1 MMNNNG
7 ILRNCLLSTVIA
19 FGLALTS
26 SAQVFTTSVGM
37 PQDTVNVE
45 RYDDQ
50 NLRPLIGRTAI
61 VPFFNKEGTKFWYS
75 WQDYGNSREEYH
87 VYELGKGKYT
97 IADTKDFEQRK
108 YPKIN
113 PYGTS
118 PDSIWRLSEDSL
130 NNLCLENLQTH
141 HKRTLTTDGAAD
153 YKFEIIDTHWL
164 DHDYFIIMRKDT
176 RGVRRFSMTYSVMM
190 PPTSSDYI
198 YEIPGDSIVE
208 SQQLYLGNLR
218 TGSLQLLDTRHWR
231 WQQLQWQKAEG
242 VTDRVYFW
250 RKKRT
255 RDEAEL
261 CVADTTG
268 LVRVV
273 IHEESHP
280 RINPDMFACHI
291 IDGKHIF
298 LWSDRTG
305 WGHYY
310 HYNTEGKLLNPISQ
324 GEWTC
329 GRIVSFDTK
338 RQQLFLEGYGKET
351 GRNPNYRHIY
361 RIGFNGKGLRLVTP
375 EDANHNVFIGP
386 NQQLIV
392 DTWSRINVP
401 PTVCVRDRNGKLL
414 QEIEHVDISR
424 LTDYGWRC
432 PEPIQLTAADGIT
445 PLYGIMWKPFDFDPN
460 KKYPIISQVYPG
472 PFTETV
478 WNDFTVFD
486 KYHNGALAQR
496 GFIVVVFGHRGSSPY
511 RSKAY
516 NTYGYGNLRDYPLAD
531 DVAGLR
537 DLFHQYS
544 FIDSTRVGIM
554 GHSGGAMM
562 AATALMTYPDFYKAA
577 VASSGN
583 YDNRIYNRTWGEN
596 YQGIDENGHFEVK
609 TVMELAPR
617 LKGKLFIATGDRDQ
631 NVHPAHTQR
640 LVEALIQAN
649 KDFELLILPGQE
661 HHYDFKH
668 EQYFERR
675 KRDFFERALK

>member
-1 MMNNNG
+1 
-7 ILRNCLLSTVIA
+7 
-19 FGLALTS
+19 
-26 SAQVFTTSVGM
+26 M
-37 PQDTVNVE
+37 P
-45 RYDDQ
+45 R
-50 NLRPLIGRTAI
+50 A
-61 VPFFNKEGTKFWYS
+61 
-75 WQDYGNSREEYH
+75 
-87 VYELGKGKYT
+87 
-97 IADTKDFEQRK
+97 
-108 YPKIN
+108 
-113 PYGTS
+113 
-118 PDSIWRLSEDSL
+118 
-130 NNLCLENLQTH
+130 
-141 HKRTLTTDGAAD
+141 
-153 YKFEIIDTHWL
+153 
-164 DHDYFIIMRKDT
+164 
-176 RGVRRFSMTYSVMM
+176 
-190 PPTSSDYI
+190 
-198 YEIPGDSIVE
+198 
-208 SQQLYLGNLR
+208 
-218 TGSLQLLDTRHWR
+218 
-231 WQQLQWQKAEG
+231 
-242 VTDRVYFW
+242 
-250 RKKRT
+250 
-255 RDEAEL
+255 
-261 CVADTTG
+261 
-268 LVRVV
+268 
-273 IHEESHP
+273 
-280 RINPDMFACHI
+280 
-291 IDGKHIF
+291 
-298 LWSDRTG
+298 
-305 WGHYY
+305 
-310 HYNTEGKLLNPISQ
+310 
-324 GEWTC
+324 
-329 GRIVSFDTK
+329 
-338 RQQLFLEGYGKET
+338 
-351 GRNPNYRHIY
+351 
-361 RIGFNGKGLRLVTP
+361 
-375 EDANHNVFIGP
+375 
-386 NQQLIV
+386 
-392 DTWSRINVP
+392 
-401 PTVCVRDRNGKLL
+401 
-414 QEIEHVDISR
+414 
-424 LTDYGWRC
+424 
-432 PEPIQLTAADGIT
+432 QLTAADGIT
-445 PLYGIMWKPFDFDPN
+445 PLYGIMWKPYNFDPS

-649 KDFELLILPGQE
+649 KDFDLLILPGQE